1 MSYKTLDEHGHDVSA
16 SPLVQPGD
24 ALRSA
29 IASGKVCGECKYF
42 SLREGQRL
50 IEGQQFLS
58 VLVQDHRW
66 QKHHLGAPPET
77 LGDCGAHR
85 SGSSGDE
92 TMLTGP
98 LHVACDQWRKR

>member
-1 MSYKTLDEHGHDVSA
+1 MSYKTYDEQGDEQRESKLVMATDEIREKMLTGHTC
-16 SPLVQPGD
+16 GD
-24 ALRSA
+24 
-29 IASGKVCGECKYF
+29 CKYF

-50 IEGQQFLS
+50 IDAQSFLAT
-58 VLVQDHRW
+58 LVKEHKW
-66 QKHHLGAPPET
+66 KPHHLGAPPET

-85 SGSSGDE
+85 SGSSGDQ